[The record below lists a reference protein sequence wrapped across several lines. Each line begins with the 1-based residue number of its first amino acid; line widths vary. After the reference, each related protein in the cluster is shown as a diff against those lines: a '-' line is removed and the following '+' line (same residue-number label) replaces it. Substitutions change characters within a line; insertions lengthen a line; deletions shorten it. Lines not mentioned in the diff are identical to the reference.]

1 MIGYAYVSSFP
12 YYDMQTRQMRFKNR
26 PVLVIGRA
34 DSKDYVV
41 LPISRVTNRA
51 HLDAHCDVEVKP
63 GDVPL
68 MNLHST
74 SYIRTHKQTVL
85 YAASLI
91 RPIVDFR
98 TEYPDVYIDVIAKVE
113 EFQKNML
120 DNAF

>member
-1 MIGYAYVSSFP
+1 MIGYAYISSFP
-12 YYDMQTRQMRFKNR
+12 YYDMQSRQTRFKNR
-26 PVLVIGRA
+26 PVLVIGQA

-41 LPISRVTNRA
+41 LPISRVSIRA
-51 HLDAHCDVEVKP
+51 HLDPRYDVEVNP

-85 YAASLI
+85 YAASLV

-98 TEYPDVYIDVIAKVE
+98 TEYPDAYVDVIAKVE

>member
-1 MIGYAYVSSFP
+1 M
-12 YYDMQTRQMRFKNR
+12 D
-26 PVLVIGRA
+26 
-34 DSKDYVV
+34 
-41 LPISRVTNRA
+41 
-51 HLDAHCDVEVKP
+51 
-63 GDVPL
+63 
-68 MNLHST
+68 LHST

-85 YAASLI
+85 YVASLI

>member
-1 MIGYAYVSSFP
+1 MIGYVYVSSFP
-12 YYDMQTRQMRFKNR
+12 YYDIQTRQTLFKNR
-26 PVLVIGRA
+26 PVLVIGQA
-34 DSKDYVV
+34 DNKDYAV

-51 HLDAHCDVEVKP
+51 HLDAHYDVEVKP

-74 SYIRTHKQTVL
+74 SYIRTHKQTTL
-85 YAASLI
+85 YASSLVQ
-91 RPIVDFR
+91 PIVDFR
-98 TEYPDVYIDVIAKVE
+98 AEYPDVYIDVLAKVE